1 MFETSAAL
9 KWDYDTMRLASA
21 REAVLTLGLL
31 MPIAEARIYHFLDEG
46 LTDHPT
52 ARCRAWRKHGEQM
65 TSEEKIAAGI
75 QGQAFYSREA
85 FAELTDA
92 GRLRPMD
99 AHDVTL
105 LRAQFSVFRY
115 LAVVK
120 SRDVLK
126 AHPNSFYKHET
137 VRSKCLACNRI
148 DGRQTSADEVELFPP
163 EGCTCETAN
172 YSVSPQIDWLSDVD

>member
-1 MFETSAAL
+1 MFETSIAL
-9 KWDYDTMRLASA
+9 KWDYDMMRLAAA

-31 MPIAEARIYHFLDEG
+31 VPSAEARIYHFLDEG

-65 TSEEKIAAGI
+65 TPEEKKAAGI
-75 QGQAFYSREA
+75 QPRAFYSREA
-85 FAELTDA
+85 FVELTDT

-115 LAVVK
+115 SAAVK
-120 SRDVLK
+120 SREVLE
-126 AHPNSFYKHET
+126 AYPNSFYKHET
-137 VRSKCLACNRI
+137 LHSKCPACNRL
-148 DGRQTSADEVELFPP
+148 DGRQAPADEIELFPP
-163 EGCTCETAN
+163 AECTCETAN
-172 YSVSPQIDWLSDVD
+172 YSVTPHIDWLADID